1 MEIDWIK
8 YGFVEDSDEDREGV
22 YHRKDFP
29 FDVWVVDGFLT
40 LCINDEYTISKGK
53 IPATNQ
59 AIVLLLKAFN
69 LPKL

>member
-1 MEIDWIK
+1 MIEWEK
-8 YGFVEDSDEDREGV
+8 YGFVEDTEYKGA

-29 FDVWVVDGFLT
+29 FMIWERDGFLC
-40 LCINDEYTISKGK
+40 LRVNDEYTVSKGN

-59 AIVLLLKAFN
+59 SVVLLLKAFN